1 MKIFL
6 TGGTGFLGKAI
17 TRFLSQHEYFN
28 YRRGDD
34 ITQQLHDFC
43 PDAIIH
49 SAGEIY
55 KEELMISSN
64 VLLTHTILEYVKSN
78 KHIKMIYFGSSS
90 EYGKKTVAMSETDV
104 CDAQNLYAATKTA
117 GTLMCQAYARTH
129 DCDVCVV
136 RPFSVYGDYES
147 SHRLIPTLYD
157 KITTGQHINLIQGT
171 HDFIYILD
179 FVELIERLL
188 TSPKIV
194 TQADIVNAGTGVCLD
209 NVQVADTFAK
219 VLNMPVQYT
228 LIDKFKECD
237 SPWWVC
243 DIQHAK
249 ERYNFVAKFD
259 LEKGL
264 KNYTMYR
271 NEHYAQYS
279 R

>member
-6 TGGTGFLGKAI
+6 TGSTGFLGRAI
-17 TRFLSQHEYFN
+17 MRFSPQHEYFA

-34 ITQQLHDFC
+34 VAKQLQDFA

-55 KEELMISSN
+55 KEDLMISSN
-64 VLLTHTILEYVKSN
+64 ILLTHTILEYTKSN
-78 KHIKMIYFGSSS
+78 KHVKMIYFGSSS
-90 EYGKKTVAMSETDV
+90 EYGKKDVAMCETDV
-104 CDAQNLYAATKTA
+104 CDAQTLYAATKTA
-117 GTLMCQAYARTH
+117 GTLMCQAYARSY

-136 RPFSVYGDYES
+136 RPFSVYGDYEPL
-147 SHRLIPTLYD
+147 HRLIPTLYD
-157 KITTGQHINLIQGT
+157 RITTGQSINLIRGT

-179 FVELIERLL
+179 FVELIETIL
-188 TSPKIV
+188 TSPKSI
-194 TQADIVNAGTGVCLD
+194 TQADVVNAGTGVCFD
-209 NVQVADTFAK
+209 NEQVANTFAK

-228 LIDKFKECD
+228 LLDKFKECD

-243 DIQHAK
+243 NTMHAQ

-271 NEHYAQYS
+271 NEHQS
-279 R
+279 QNS